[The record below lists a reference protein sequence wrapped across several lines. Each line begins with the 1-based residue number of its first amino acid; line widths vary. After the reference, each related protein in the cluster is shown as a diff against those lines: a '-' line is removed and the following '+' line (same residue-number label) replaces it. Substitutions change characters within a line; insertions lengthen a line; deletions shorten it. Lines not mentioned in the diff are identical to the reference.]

1 MSPVTTI
8 DGLNSGLNTTEIID
22 SIMAAERRPA
32 VLMEN
37 QKAEQTNI
45 ISTLKAFQA
54 KLLAVSTE
62 VAKLSRTSTFEQT
75 SVNLSDEGFLTATA
89 SGRVAE
95 GSYDVSVLSLA
106 RNHQVASQGFN
117 SEAEAVFGTG
127 TIDIAVGDGS
137 SVAITIDTS
146 NNSLT
151 GIRDA
156 INKAKAGVTASIIN
170 DGSDANAYRLVLTGN
185 KTGVKN
191 KISLTSH
198 LSGTT
203 NLNVTTATF
212 DVPESRSV
220 AGTTTSAVSLGAT
233 AAYSGASNKTYTFT
247 VAGSGVQTVGS
258 DMITL
263 NWTDGTNS
271 GTIVVSEADTE
282 VELVGTGADGLKL
295 NFGAGALT
303 AGDTF
308 EVGTFAPL
316 LQDASDAKLAI
327 GSASGYGSPIT
338 ISSET
343 NEFKQVISG
352 LTLNLTK
359 ETAVGQT
366 INITTAVNVDGI
378 KSSIKALL
386 DKFNDA
392 TKFVDDQNSY
402 NPDTKQA
409 GALLGDYALQTM
421 SYSLRAAV
429 GSRITGLESKYN
441 QLATIGIRTNA
452 TGQLVIADPN
462 RLEAAIREDFDAV
475 VNLFVD
481 SGNSSNT
488 GISFVSSTG
497 KTRVGEEFEV
507 NITQAATRGVLRG
520 SGLTSPAATPLTL
533 TTSNNRLKLTVD
545 GLLSDEI
552 VLTARSYNS
561 TADLVREIQAKIDSD
576 AKIGTRGVT
585 VQWVETGADTG
596 YLEITSSQY
605 GSGSSVKMMSAVPD
619 SAQSVL
625 GFGNNNSIVGKD
637 VAGTINGEAADGKG
651 QILTGKEGNAKT
663 EGLKLRVTLDE
674 GQVGAEAEG
683 MVIVAKGIAAKLSD
697 TITSLTQAGEGMLDS
712 RIKSYEKQVQNL
724 TDRIKEFD
732 VRLALRRESLER
744 KWYGMEQALG
754 QLNSLGSYLSGQ
766 ITSINANWN

>member
-8 DGLNSGLNTTEIID
+8 DGINSGLNTTEILD
-22 SIMAAERRPA
+22 SIMAVERQPA

-37 QKAEQTNI
+37 QKADQTNI

-62 VAKLSRTSTFEQT
+62 AAKLARSSTYEQT
-75 SVNLSDEGFLTATA
+75 SVQLSDEGYLTVTA
-89 SGRVAE
+89 SGRAAE

-106 RNHQVASQGFN
+106 RNHQVASQGFD

-127 TIDIAVGDGS
+127 TIDIVVGDGS
-137 SVAITIDTS
+137 SVQITVDTS

-156 INKAKAGVTASIIN
+156 INKAKAGVTASIVN
-170 DGSDANAYRLVLTGN
+170 DGSGANAYRLVLTGN

-191 KISLTSH
+191 KISLTSN

-203 NLNVTTATF
+203 SLNVTTATF
-212 DVPESRSV
+212 DVPEEGSV
-220 AGTTTSAVSLGAT
+220 AGTTTAALSLGAT
-233 AAYSGASNKTYTFT
+233 AAYTGTSNKTYSFT
-247 VAGSGVQTVGS
+247 VGGSGVQTVGS

-271 GTIVVSEADTE
+271 GTIVVSQADTE

-295 NFGAGALT
+295 SFGAGNLT

-308 EVGTFAPL
+308 DVSTFAPL

-327 GSASGYGSPIT
+327 GSATGYGSPIT

-359 ETAVGQT
+359 ETAVGET
-366 INITTAVNVDGI
+366 INITTSIDVDGI

-402 NPDTKQA
+402 NSDTQEA
-409 GALLGDYALQTM
+409 GTLLGDYSLQTM
-421 SYSLRAAV
+421 SYSLRSAV
-429 GSRITGLESKYN
+429 GTRIIGLDSKYN

-452 TGQLVIADPN
+452 SGQLVIADPN
-462 RLEAAIREDFDAV
+462 RLEAAIRENFDDV

-481 SGNSSNT
+481 SGNSSNN
-488 GISFVSSTG
+488 GISFVSSSG
-497 KTRVGEEFEV
+497 KTRVGEEYEV
-507 NITQAATRGVLRG
+507 NITQAATRGLLRG
-520 SGLTSPAATPLTL
+520 SGLTSPSATPLTL

-552 VLTARSYNS
+552 VLTARTYNS
-561 TADLVREIQAKIDSD
+561 TEDLVKEIQAKIDND

-585 VQWVETGADTG
+585 AQWVETGADTG
-596 YLEITSSQY
+596 YLEIVSSQY
-605 GSGSSVKMMSAVPD
+605 GSGSSVKMTSAVPD

-625 GFGNNNSIVGKD
+625 GFGNNNSVVGKD
-637 VAGTINGEAADGKG
+637 VAGTINGEPAEGKG
-651 QILTGKEGNAKT
+651 QVLTGKDGNAKT

-674 GQVGAEAEG
+674 SQVGDTAEG
-683 MVIVAKGIAAKLSD
+683 TVVVAKGIAAKLSH
-697 TITSLTQAGEGMLDS
+697 TITSLTEAGEGMLDS

-724 TDRIKEFD
+724 TDRIAEFD
-732 VRLALRRESLER
+732 VRLALRRESLEK

-754 QLNSLGSYLSGQ
+754 QLNSLGTYLSGQ